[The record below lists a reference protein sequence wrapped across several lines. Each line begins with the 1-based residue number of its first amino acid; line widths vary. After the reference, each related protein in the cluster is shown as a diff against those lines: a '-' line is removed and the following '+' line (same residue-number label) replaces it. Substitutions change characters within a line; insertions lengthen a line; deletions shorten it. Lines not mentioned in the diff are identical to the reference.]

1 MQKVKFLDVFEDVTR
16 QATKLQTKDYHVVG
30 KYAIVDQGQD
40 KIAGYTIKTEG
51 IYNKTPIIIFGDHT
65 RIFKYIDFPFFLG
78 ADGVKV
84 LSLKRNDFYLKYLYY
99 CLLHEN
105 IPNTGYN
112 RHFKWLKDIA
122 FNLIPLTEQKAI
134 AEKLDKVSI
143 LIEKRK
149 QQLSILDT
157 LVKSQFIEMFGDFDL
172 RHTQSNWLHIGK
184 MATVV
189 GGSTPKTENA
199 KYWGGDYCWITPAEL
214 ADDSFIVQDTIRKI
228 TKEGVN
234 SCSLKKLPVGTVLLS
249 SRAPIGKVAITGVE
263 MYCNQG
269 FKNLICSKS
278 LNPIYVYYLLKFNT
292 DYLNSLGRGATF
304 KEISKSIVENILIP
318 IPLLDVQN
326 KFADFVKKTDKL
338 KEKIK
343 HSLAA
348 LELLKKSLMQ
358 KYFG

>member
-16 QATKLQTKDYHVVG
+16 QATKLQTKDYHAVG

-134 AEKLDKVSI
+134 AEKLDKVSS

-149 QQLSILDT
+149 QQLSQLDL
-157 LVKSQFIEMFGDFDL
+157 LVKSQFIEMFGDIVRNERGWRSERMERVAPAEPYRGQISSF
-172 RHTQSNWLHIGK
+172 
-184 MATVV
+184 
-189 GGSTPKTENA
+189 GG
-199 KYWGGDYCWITPAEL
+199 KYWLLNLDMVEAQTGEII
-214 ADDSFIVQDTIRKI
+214 SKVMVDTAGI
-228 TKEGVN
+228 GN
-234 SCSLKKLPVGTVLLS
+234 STTTFGSENVLYSKLRP
-249 SRAPIGKVAITGVE
+249 
-263 MYCNQG
+263 
-269 FKNLICSKS
+269 
-278 LNPIYVYYLLKFNT
+278 
-292 DYLNSLGRGATF
+292 YLNKVVVPTESGYATS
-304 KEISKSIVENILIP
+304 ELIP
-318 IPLLDVQN
+318 LKPNSEKLN
-326 KFADFVKKTDKL
+326 KYYFASALRSDAFVGYIQEQVAGAKMPRVSMGVFRSFLFPCPPIELQERFARFVEQTDKS
-338 KEKIK
+338 KFRVKQ
-343 HSLAA
+343 SLSV